1 MEEYL
6 MAPTVVE
13 HVLMRLKQL
22 GIKEV
27 FGVPGDFSFGIS
39 DAVIHDSD
47 LRWIGTSNELNAA
60 YAADGYAR
68 VKGFAALSTA
78 FGVGEL
84 SALCGVAGSYTEH
97 LPVVHLVGMPN
108 TQTQRQRRLVHH
120 TLGNG
125 EFDVFLKMARPAV
138 CASAILTPENVV
150 AEMERVISTMIQH
163 RRPVY
168 VGIPADCATAPLKE
182 GCAAVNPVPAPA
194 SDQEALAEAVE
205 AITEKL
211 ARAKT
216 AAILAG
222 YLIPRLGI
230 TAEAQALAEATGLPF
245 ATMFMDKTALD
256 ETHPQYIGMYDGR
269 IMNPDIR
276 EFIES
281 CDCILN
287 LGALWS
293 DLNTGAFTANID
305 PARMIA
311 VRHHHVRVGRAI
323 FPHIEMRDALAALTG
338 KVGLKQ
344 VAAPKVHGLGEPK
357 GAPGDKITPDY
368 LYPRWEKFFRPGD
381 LVVAETGTVSMG
393 LAFALM
399 PPGSVFH
406 NQSLWC
412 SIGWGTPA
420 ALGAAL
426 AAPSRRTIL
435 LTGEGA
441 HQMTVQEIGQ
451 FCRYGIKPI
460 VFCLNNQGYLIERL
474 LCKEPLI
481 AYNDL
486 APWNYQQLPLVLG
499 CSDWFCARVA
509 TNAELDAALE
519 KATNC
524 GTGVYIEVVTDMMA
538 ASPMAAR
545 LHESIQT
552 LYGLKRLGE

>member
-1 MEEYL
+1 
-6 MAPTVVE
+6 MAVTVVE
-13 HVLMRLKQL
+13 HVFMRLKQL
-22 GIKEV
+22 GIREV

-39 DAVIHDSD
+39 DAIINDPE

-68 VKGFAALSTA
+68 VQGFAALSTA

-97 LPVVHLVGMPN
+97 LPVFHLAGMPN
-108 TQTQRQRRLVHH
+108 TKTQRERRLVHH
-120 TLGNG
+120 TLGKG
-125 EFDVFLKMARPAV
+125 EFDVFLKMAQPAV
-138 CASAILTPENVV
+138 CASAILTPENTVS
-150 AEMERVISTMIQH
+150 EMERLVTAAVFH

-168 VGIPADCATAPLKE
+168 LGIPADYATAPLPE
-182 GCAAVNPVPAPA
+182 GTGAMSQTPAPA
-194 SDQEALAEAVE
+194 SDHEALSEAVE
-205 AITEKL
+205 AVTEKL

-222 YLIPRLGI
+222 YLIPRLGC
-230 TAEAQALAEATGLPF
+230 EAPALSLVEATGLPF

-276 EFIES
+276 EFIED
-281 CDCILN
+281 CDCVLN

-311 VRHHHVRVGRAI
+311 VMHHTLRVGRAV
-323 FPHIEMRDALAALTG
+323 FPNVEMRDALVALAG
-338 KVGLKQ
+338 KVGKKQ
-344 VAAPKVHGLGEPK
+344 VPAPKVHGLGEPK

-381 LVVAETGTVSMG
+381 LVIAETGTVSMG

-399 PPGSVFH
+399 PEGSVFH
-406 NQSLWC
+406 NQTLWC

-426 AAPSRRTIL
+426 AAPHKRTIL
-435 LTGEGA
+435 ITGEGA

-451 FCRYGIKPI
+451 FCRYGLKPI
-460 VFCLNNQGYLIERL
+460 IFCLNNQGYLIERL
-474 LCKEPLI
+474 LCKEPLSS
-481 AYNDL
+481 YNDL
-486 APWNYQQLPLVLG
+486 APWNYQQLPAAMG
-499 CSDWFCARVA
+499 CGDWFCARVA
-509 TNAELDAALE
+509 TNAELDLAMERAA
-519 KATNC
+519 TC
-524 GTGVYIEVVTDMMA
+524 GTGAYIEVMTDMMA
-538 ASPMAAR
+538 ASPMAMR

>member
-1 MEEYL
+1 
-6 MAPTVVE
+6 MAQTVVE
-13 HVLMRLKQL
+13 HVLMRLKEL
-22 GIKEV
+22 GIREV

-39 DAVIHDSD
+39 DAIIEDPD
-47 LRWIGTSNELNAA
+47 LNWIGNSNELNAA

-68 VKGFAALSTA
+68 VKGYAALSTA

-84 SALCGVAGSYTEH
+84 SALNGVAGSYTEH
-97 LPVVHLVGMPN
+97 LPVIHLAGMPN
-108 TQTQRQRRLVHH
+108 TQTQRERRLVHH

-125 EFDVFLKMARPAV
+125 EFDVFLKMAQPAV
-138 CASAILTPENVV
+138 CASAILTPENTVS
-150 AEMERVISTMIQH
+150 EMERLVSAMVNH

-168 VGIPADCATAPLKE
+168 VGIPADYCTAQLIE
-182 GCAAVNPVPAPA
+182 GCMVMNPAPA
-194 SDQEALAEAVE
+194 AATDQEALTEAVE
-205 AITEKL
+205 AIAAKL

-222 YLIPRLGI
+222 YLIPRLGC
-230 TAEAQALAEATGLPF
+230 TAEALALVEATGLPF

-276 EFIES
+276 EFIEG
-281 CDCILN
+281 CDCVLN

-293 DLNTGAFTANID
+293 DLNTGAFTANVD

-311 VRHHHVRVGRAI
+311 VMHHHVRVGRAL
-323 FPHIEMRDALAALTG
+323 FPCIEMRDALVALTG
-338 KVGLKQ
+338 TVGMKQ
-344 VAAPKVHGLGEPK
+344 VAAPKVHGLGEPQ

-381 LVVAETGTVSMG
+381 LVIADTGTVSMG

-399 PPGSVFH
+399 PKGSTFH
-406 NQSLWC
+406 NQTLWC

-426 AAPSRRTIL
+426 AAPERRTIL

-441 HQMTVQEIGQ
+441 HQMTMQEIGQ

-474 LCKEPLI
+474 LCKEPLFS
-481 AYNDL
+481 YNDL
-486 APWNYQQLPLVLG
+486 APWNYQQLPQVLG
-499 CSDWFCARVA
+499 CTDWFCVRVT

-524 GTGVYIEVVTDMMA
+524 GTGAYIEVMTDMMA
-538 ASPMAAR
+538 ASPMAAK

>member
-1 MEEYL
+1 
-6 MAPTVVE
+6 MATTVVE
-13 HVLMRLKQL
+13 HVFSRLKQL
-22 GIKEV
+22 GIREV

-39 DAVIHDSD
+39 DAVIDD
-47 LRWIGTSNELNAA
+47 PELRWIGASNELNAA

-68 VKGFAALSTA
+68 VRGFAALSTA

-84 SALCGVAGSYTEH
+84 SALCGIAGSYTEH
-97 LPVVHLVGMPN
+97 LPVFHLAGMPN
-108 TQTQRQRRLVHH
+108 TKTQRERRLVHH
-120 TLGNG
+120 TLGKG

-138 CASAILTPENVV
+138 CASAILTPENTVS
-150 AEMERVISTMIQH
+150 EMERLVAAAISH

-168 VGIPADCATAPLKE
+168 LGIPADYATAPLPE
-182 GCAAVNPVPAPA
+182 GLAAVGQAAAPA
-194 SDQEALAEAVE
+194 SDREALSEAVE
-205 AITEKL
+205 AVAEKL

-222 YLIPRLGI
+222 YLIPRLGCE
-230 TAEAQALAEATGLPF
+230 AEALALVEATGLPF

-276 EFIES
+276 EFIEG
-281 CDCILN
+281 CDCVLN

-305 PARMIA
+305 QAKMIS
-311 VRHHHVRVGRAI
+311 VRHHFLCVGRAI
-323 FPHIEMRDALAALTG
+323 FPNIEMRDALVSLAG
-338 KVGLKQ
+338 KVGKKK
-344 VAAPKVHGLGEPK
+344 VPAPRVHGLGEPQ

-368 LYPRWEKFFRPGD
+368 LYPRWERFFRPGD
-381 LVVAETGTVSMG
+381 LIIAETGTVSMG

-399 PPGSVFH
+399 PKGSAFL
-406 NQSLWC
+406 NQTLWS

-426 AAPSRRTIL
+426 ASPKQRTIL
-435 LTGEGA
+435 ITGEGA

-451 FCRYGIKPI
+451 FCRYDVKPI
-460 VFCLNNQGYLIERL
+460 IFCLNNQGYLIERL
-474 LCKEPLI
+474 LCQKPL
-481 AYNDL
+481 ASYNDL
-486 APWNYQQLPLVLG
+486 ASWNYQQLPGVMG

-509 TNAELDAALE
+509 TNAELDAAME
-519 KATNC
+519 KAAVC
-524 GTGVYIEVVTDMMA
+524 GTGAYIEVMTDMMA
-538 ASPMAAR
+538 ASPMAQK

-552 LYGLKRLGE
+552 LYG

>member
-1 MEEYL
+1 
-6 MAPTVVE
+6 MAQTVVE

-22 GIKEV
+22 GIREV

-39 DAVIHDSD
+39 DAIIHDPD

-68 VKGFAALSTA
+68 VKGYAALSTA

-84 SALCGVAGSYTEH
+84 SALNGVAGSYTEH
-97 LPVVHLVGMPN
+97 LPVFHLAGMPN
-108 TQTQRQRRLVHH
+108 SQTQRQRRLVHH

-125 EFDVFLKMARPAV
+125 EFDVFLKMAQPAA
-138 CASAILTPENVV
+138 CASAILTPENTVS
-150 AEMERVISTMIQH
+150 EMERLVSAMVNH

-168 VGIPADCATAPLKE
+168 AGIPADFADAQLIE
-182 GCAAVNPVPAPA
+182 GCTFANSEPAAAT
-194 SDQEALAEAVE
+194 DQEALTEAVE

-216 AAILAG
+216 AVILAG
-222 YLIPRLGI
+222 YLITRLGC
-230 TAEAQALAEATGLPF
+230 TPEAAALVEATGLPF

-276 EFIES
+276 EFVEG
-281 CDCILN
+281 CDCVLN

-311 VRHHHVRVGRAI
+311 VMHHHVRVGRAL
-323 FPHIEMRDALAALTG
+323 FPGIEMKDALVALTG
-338 KVGLKQ
+338 RVGLKQ
-344 VAAPKVHGLGEPK
+344 VAAPKVHGMGEPK

-399 PPGSVFH
+399 PQGSTFH
-406 NQSLWC
+406 NQTLWC

-474 LCKEPLI
+474 LCKEELI
-481 AYNDL
+481 SYNDL
-486 APWNYQQLPLVLG
+486 APWNYYQLPQVMG
-499 CSDWFCARVA
+499 CSDWFCARVT
-509 TNAELDAALE
+509 TNAELDAAME

-524 GTGVYIEVVTDMMA
+524 GTGAYIEVMTDMMA
-538 ASPMAAR
+538 ASPMAAK

>member
-1 MEEYL
+1 
-6 MAPTVVE
+6 MATTVVE
-13 HVLMRLKQL
+13 HVFSRLKQL
-22 GIKEV
+22 GIREV

-39 DAVIHDSD
+39 DAVIDD
-47 LRWIGTSNELNAA
+47 PELRWIGASNELNAA

-68 VKGFAALSTA
+68 VRGFAALSTA

-84 SALCGVAGSYTEH
+84 SALCGIAGSYTEH
-97 LPVVHLVGMPN
+97 LPVFHLAGMPN
-108 TQTQRQRRLVHH
+108 TKTQRERRLVHH
-120 TLGNG
+120 TLGKG

-138 CASAILTPENVV
+138 CASAILTPENTVS
-150 AEMERVISTMIQH
+150 EMERLVAAAISH

-168 VGIPADCATAPLKE
+168 LGIPADYATAPLPE
-182 GCAAVNPVPAPA
+182 GLAAVGQAAAPT
-194 SDQEALAEAVE
+194 SDREALSEAVE
-205 AITEKL
+205 AVAEKL

-222 YLIPRLGI
+222 YLIPRLGCE
-230 TAEAQALAEATGLPF
+230 AEALALVEATGLPF

-276 EFIES
+276 EFIEG
-281 CDCILN
+281 CDCVLN

-305 PARMIA
+305 PAKMIS
-311 VRHHHVRVGRAI
+311 VRHHFLRVGWAI
-323 FPHIEMRDALAALTG
+323 FPNIEMRDALVSLAG
-338 KVGLKQ
+338 KVGKKK
-344 VAAPKVHGLGEPK
+344 VPAPRVHGLGEPQ

-368 LYPRWEKFFRPGD
+368 LYPRWERFFRPGD
-381 LVVAETGTVSMG
+381 LIIAETGTVSMG

-399 PPGSVFH
+399 PKGSAFL
-406 NQSLWC
+406 NQTLWS

-426 AAPSRRTIL
+426 ASPKQRTIL
-435 LTGEGA
+435 ITGEGA

-451 FCRYGIKPI
+451 FCRYDVKPI
-460 VFCLNNQGYLIERL
+460 IFCLNNQGYLIERL
-474 LCKEPLI
+474 LCQKPL
-481 AYNDL
+481 ASYNDL
-486 APWNYQQLPLVLG
+486 ASWNYQQLPGVMG

-509 TNAELDAALE
+509 TNAELDAAME
-519 KATNC
+519 KAAVC
-524 GTGVYIEVVTDMMA
+524 GTGAYIEVMTDMMA
-538 ASPMAAR
+538 ASPMAQK

-552 LYGLKRLGE
+552 LYG